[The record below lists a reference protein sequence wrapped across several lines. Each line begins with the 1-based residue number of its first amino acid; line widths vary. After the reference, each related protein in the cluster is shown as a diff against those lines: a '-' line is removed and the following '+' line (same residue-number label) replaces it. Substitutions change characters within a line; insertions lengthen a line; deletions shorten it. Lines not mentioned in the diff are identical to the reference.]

1 MKLLGPYAALGDPKP
16 LTARLDFYFQS
27 MTARRSGIRA
37 VRSTPTC
44 GHRKDSSFR
53 TRTAISKSSRSDGS
67 CLPVHNRQVRA
78 PWSDGVAVL
87 PRHDARDLR
96 NVTEV
101 VRDPGGQ

>member
-44 GHRKDSSFR
+44 GQSEGQFFPNKDCYLE
-53 TRTAISKSSRSDGS
+53 II
-67 CLPVHNRQVRA
+67 P
-78 PWSDGVAVL
+78 
-87 PRHDARDLR
+87 
-96 NVTEV
+96 
-101 VRDPGGQ
+101 